1 MISLHE
7 QLNINMLIQRDK
19 LLIVQIFYVLKHSY
33 SVSWLFVSVMRLV
46 YRQILFSTVQ
56 TPRALQFYP
65 RWNTSVWYTMKV
77 LTC

>member
-33 SVSWLFVSVMRLV
+33 SVS
-46 YRQILFSTVQ
+46 
-56 TPRALQFYP
+56 
-65 RWNTSVWYTMKV
+65 
-77 LTC
+77 